1 MEYRKFWEAGYSVF
15 GLYGRGPDGKCEC
28 GNPHC
33 PEKSLFKHPR
43 VSNWQHTPN
52 WSEEQFETM
61 ELMGQFRT
69 GYGLVT
75 DEFLIIDVDAR
86 NGGLE
91 GFAQLSQDYPE
102 VSGAGMIVR
111 TGSGGGSRH
120 LYFKV
125 PKGIALVSRLSK
137 YKGVDFKSGSSFVV
151 GPGSIHASGAMY
163 EVSVGSVDEIDAC
176 PPLLLAALTVPE
188 KHRTDVNGIDIDVS
202 HQDLSDMV
210 SRVDSFDDY
219 EIWVKV
225 GMALHHASGGSAF
238 NVWDQWS
245 AQSAKYDREEMDKK
259 WHSFGRSANPVTL
272 ATLIHYA
279 EKGGWQQPV
288 TFIPEA
294 EFVTVEEPSGEVAEI
309 DTSSID
315 LLRPPGIAGQMAEW
329 IEGRS
334 RRKRERLS
342 VMGAIFALGNI
353 CHSRYI
359 DDMDNVT
366 TNIFVFNVA
375 GSGSGK
381 EAVQGA
387 VKEIHKVCGLSA
399 ATHGSIKSEQEIVRN
414 MVRHQPSLYVIDEIG
429 FFLNKVKNAQEKGS
443 AQYLEGIFGTLMSA
457 YSKADDFFSLSG
469 DMGDEVRASMR
480 KEAMQIEKALEEGG
494 PKPILERRLK
504 GLMHQIENS
513 DQGIERPF
521 LSMSGF
527 TTNHNFDNMVTFET
541 ATNGFIAR
549 AILCTERDT
558 TPPRKKNWRKS
569 PMPERMVAALQ
580 QISMGGSFDMTDV
593 AGARI
598 EYYGDR
604 IVIPTSSDAKAMLEQ
619 VADLFDIMAERHKSI
634 TGLEALCL
642 RGYEQVAK
650 VSLILSIPEGLR
662 TEHHVRWAYAL
673 ILRDINE
680 KMRLVVSNDRMKDA
694 PAEALRARI
703 ANLISGDDGETLGVI
718 INKGRPFK
726 KADIETCL
734 EKMVKDGHARV
745 EEGIHK
751 YTKKP
756 IRRYKLS

>member
-33 PEKSLFKHPR
+33 PDKSLFKHPR

-61 ELMGQFRT
+61 ELMGQFKT

-75 DEFLIIDVDAR
+75 EELLIIDVDAR

-102 VSGAGMIVR
+102 VAGAGMIVK

-125 PKGIALVSRLSK
+125 PKGIALVSKLPK
-137 YKGVDFKSGSSFVV
+137 YKGVDFKSGSAFVV
-151 GPGSIHASGAMY
+151 GPGSIHASGKSY

-202 HQDLSDMV
+202 HQDLADMV
-210 SRVDSFDDY
+210 RHVDAFDDY
-219 EIWVKV
+219 EVWVKV

-245 AQSAKYDREEMDKK
+245 AQSAKYDSEEMHKK

-288 TFIPEA
+288 TFVPEVQFA
-294 EFVTVEEPSGEVAEI
+294 PVEEPSGDVAEI

-329 IEGRS
+329 IESRS

-494 PKPILERRLK
+494 SKPILERRLK

-558 TPPRKKNWRKS
+558 TPPRKKNWRKN

-580 QISMGGSFDMTDV
+580 QISMGGSFDMTDMV
-593 AGARI
+593 GARI

-604 IVIPTSSDAKAMLEQ
+604 IIIPTSTDAKAMLEQ

-726 KADIETCL
+726 KADIEACL

-745 EEGIHK
+745 EDGVHK